1 MAQECQFLKEA
12 SVHGYHAH
20 FKDATLFIGEVLTC
34 ERERD
39 NAFDKHAAAI
49 NNEAGH
55 MVGHV
60 PKELSKMFNTFL
72 KDYGEIKA
80 ECIGNRYNAGKRK
93 GLNSQ
98 QT

>member
-1 MAQECQFLKEA
+1 MAQECQFFIEA

-20 FKDATLFIGEVLTC
+20 FKDET
-34 ERERD
+34 ERD
-39 NAFDKHAAAI
+39 NAFDKHAVAI
-49 NNEAGH
+49 KNEARH
-55 MVGHV
+55 MVRHV
-60 PKELSKMFNTFL
+60 PKELSKKFNMFL

-80 ECIGNRYNAGKRK
+80 ECIGNRYNAGKGK